1 MEASWKGGCCEE
13 QVVIVLGLHQ
23 CRGPFPR
30 GPLPSPI
37 STQCKKCGCWY
48 RLYSIVGAAASG
60 RLKLNPS
67 HSLLPTSLN
76 LTGSE
81 QLPAGVEFLI
91 SVVSYLVVPRCRKTR
106 WNCWEPSG

>member
-48 RLYSIVGAAASG
+48 RPINELSNFVSNNT
-60 RLKLNPS
+60 KDSLNPS
-67 HSLLPTSLN
+67 HSLLPASLN
-76 LTGSE
+76 ITGLE
-81 QLPAGVEFLI
+81 KLPARGEFLI
-91 SVVSYLVVPRCRKTR
+91 SAIP
-106 WNCWEPSG
+106 

>member
-37 STQCKKCGCWY
+37 STQCEKCGCW
-48 RLYSIVGAAASG
+48 
-60 RLKLNPS
+60 
-67 HSLLPTSLN
+67 
-76 LTGSE
+76 
-81 QLPAGVEFLI
+81 F
-91 SVVSYLVVPRCRKTR
+91 RKTGPLLTFDCSEDH
-106 WNCWEPSG
+106 WVQPQGLPG

>member
-60 RLKLNPS
+60 RLKLTPDK
-67 HSLLPTSLN
+67 
-76 LTGSE
+76 LTPDE
-81 QLPAGVEFLI
+81 AKYNFPVE
-91 SVVSYLVVPRCRKTR
+91 VV
-106 WNCWEPSG
+106 